1 MSALDSLREFDEWVA
16 DDFLK
21 PKPNSSLETYEVHFN
36 YLIGHIRRLPKE
48 RRVGLKAALREL
60 ARTLESA
67 IRRELNA
74 TAIEEA
80 RKVLGEE

>member
-1 MSALDSLREFDEWVA
+1 MSALDNLKYFNEWAA

-21 PKPNSSLETYEVHFN
+21 PKPSSGLETYEVHFN

-60 ARTLESA
+60 AKTLEGV
-67 IRRELNA
+67 IRQELVA
-74 TAIEEA
+74 AAREEA
-80 RKVLGEE
+80 EQTLKDK